1 MNSLSEIVSL
11 MDNSDKKEFIRYL
24 NQKNKRHNVKNI
36 SYFKLIETDDKIK
49 INNLYKNSKNKDA
62 YHALRKRLYDNL
74 IEFMSNRSF
83 EKNTDEINEA
93 LRYLVLSRFFLEN
106 GLYKTAFKNLAKA
119 EEKAFQLDQFSLL
132 NEIYQTQIQ
141 YLHLQSH
148 FQIDDRR
155 EKLSNNL
162 NQIQKEANLNLGYA
176 LLRKELQEIH
186 QNKKVVNFK
195 NLVQETLG
203 NLGLSIDEILTYKS
217 LYQILFI
224 ANEFGNIHQNFSL
237 LESFINSSYAFL
249 ESKKEHSE
257 NHLYYHIQIVYF
269 LANFH
274 FRTNDFSQSQVY
286 LNEMMGLM
294 EKKNSR
300 YFKTFY
306 LRHQLLLSLNL
317 YYTGNSEKAME
328 MIEIALKKAGK
339 EANIE
344 EIYDLKVSLVSFLAQ
359 HQDQE
364 TLKKLKELTHTDAW
378 FEKKMGMLWTIR
390 KNLLEI
396 LVHVQFEN
404 TELALSRIQSFK
416 RRYKKYLYEVKEQ
429 RVMDYVLWVEQLV
442 KKPEIAQSS
451 DFKNEVLNRMKWD
464 ENKDPFILS
473 FWAWLISRTE
483 KKTPFEV
490 VLGLVT
496 EEKI

>member
-1 MNSLSEIVSL
+1 MNSLTEIVSI
-11 MDNSDKKEFIRYL
+11 MNNSDKKEFIRYL
-24 NQKNKRHNVKNI
+24 NRKNKRLSVKNI
-36 SYFKLIETDDKIK
+36 SYFKLIETDDIK
-49 INNLYKNSKNKDA
+49 RINNLYKNSKNKDA

-83 EKNTDEINEA
+83 EKNTDKINET

-119 EEKAFQLDQFSLL
+119 EEKAIQLDQFSLL

-148 FQIDDRR
+148 FDLEERR
-155 EKLSNNL
+155 EKLSHNFI
-162 NQIQKEANLNLGYA
+162 QIQKEANLNLGYA

-186 QNKKVVNFK
+186 QHKKVVNFK
-195 NLVQETLG
+195 NLVEKTLE
-203 NLGLSIDEILTYKS
+203 NLGLSFDEIITYKS

-237 LESFINSSYAFL
+237 MESFVKSGYEFL

-274 FRTNDFSQSQVY
+274 FRTNDYAQSKVY
-286 LNEMMGLM
+286 LNEMEELM
-294 EKKNSR
+294 EKKNRS
-300 YFKTFY
+300 YYKTFF
-306 LRHQLLLSLNL
+306 LRHKLVLGLNL
-317 YYTGNSEKAME
+317 HYAGESERA
-328 MIEIALKKAGK
+328 IETLENALKKAGK
-339 EANIE
+339 DADIN
-344 EIYDLKVSLVSFLAQ
+344 EIYDLKVSLISFLAQ
-359 HQDQE
+359 HQDRQ

-396 LVHVQFEN
+396 LIHVQFEN

-442 KKPEIAQSS
+442 KKPEITAAP
-451 DFKNEVLNRMKWD
+451 DFKNEVINRMKWD
-464 ENKDPFILS
+464 ENQDPFILS
-473 FWAWLISRTE
+473 FWAWLISRAE
-483 KKTPFEV
+483 KKTAYEV
-490 VLGLVT
+490 VLELVT
-496 EEKI
+496 KEKL